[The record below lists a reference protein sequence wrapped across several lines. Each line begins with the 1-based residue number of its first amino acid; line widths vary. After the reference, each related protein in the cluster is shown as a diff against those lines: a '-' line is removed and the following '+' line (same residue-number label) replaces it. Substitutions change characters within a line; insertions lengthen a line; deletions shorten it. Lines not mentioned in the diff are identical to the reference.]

1 MSPRLLISVRDVIEA
16 RVALAAGADL
26 IDLKEPDAGALG
38 AVDSRVARDIVK
50 AIAGCRTTSA
60 TVGDLPADAAILA
73 QAARRTASTGVD
85 YVKIGFMP
93 APRADVCGVICALA
107 PVAVK
112 VPLIAVLFADAMPE
126 GDAVTAASSAGFA
139 GVMLDTAVK
148 GVGRLL
154 DHVDVFGLG
163 EFIASAK
170 GNGLIC
176 GLAGSLR
183 REDTSHLAT
192 LAPDYLGFRGAA
204 CIESRRG
211 GELDAGRVALLRQ
224 TLDGTAARP
233 ARVGALVPAG

>member
-1 MSPRLLISVRDVIEA
+1 MNPRLLISVRDVNEA
-16 RVALAAGADL
+16 RLALAAGADL

-50 AIAGCRTTSA
+50 AIAGCRRTSA

-73 QAARRTASTGVD
+73 QAARRTASAGVD

-93 APRADVCGVICALA
+93 APGADVCAVICALA
-107 PVAVK
+107 PVAAK
-112 VPLIAVLFADAMPE
+112 VPLISVLFADAMPE
-126 GDAVTAASSAGFA
+126 GDLVTASSAAGFA
-139 GVMLDTAVK
+139 GVMLDTAAK

-170 GNGLIC
+170 AKGLIC

-183 REDTSHLAT
+183 REDISQLAM

-204 CIESRRG
+204 CIENRRG
-211 GELDAGRVALLRQ
+211 AELDAGRVALLRQ

-233 ARVGALVPAG
+233 APAGVLLLAG